1 MGKLRKARRG
11 TDPGAGLRALRLE
24 QLLREELNSILDGEL
39 ADERFDGVRVSLV
52 ELSRDASRARIW
64 YCMTTTHDATRV
76 NVTER
81 AFEHAASFLRA
92 RLCDVLPVKRMPE
105 LTFRHDPAARAE
117 PSPPEEET
125 SH

>member
-76 NVTER
+76 NATER

-105 LTFRHDPAARAE
+105 LTFRHDPAARVE